1 MSANEVSVNVET
13 AQANAE
19 QIKQGVREV
28 YAARVSGDAGQ
39 QSGNGVSPASNPERT
54 DLIEL
59 VGYSPDDLAAVP
71 ADAAAY
77 SFGCGNPL
85 GFGAVTGGDVV
96 LDIGSGAGMDA
107 LLAARLVGPS
117 GMVIGLDMTP
127 EMIAKATQNAEQA
140 GATNVEFRL
149 GDAEQ
154 MPISDASVDWVISNC
169 VINLAPDKRKVF
181 GEIAR
186 VLKPGGRVAISDIVT
201 GKLPQAIRQGL
212 AAWAACVGG
221 AINEDEYLDTMR
233 EVGLTDVRV
242 IARQTYDVASVRGM
256 IDEMASSMSLPIDL
270 VEAVCSPEV
279 VSQIWSARITARKPE
294 ETVRA
299 FDQSPA

>member
-1 MSANEVSVNVET
+1 MSTNEVSTTIE
-13 AQANAE
+13 AGEASAE

-28 YAARVSGDAGQ
+28 YAARVSGEAAG
-39 QSGNGVSPASNPERT
+39 GDGPRAAART

-71 ADAAAY
+71 ADAAVY

-85 GFGAVTGGDVV
+85 GFSGVRAGDVV

-117 GMVIGLDMTP
+117 GKVIGLDMTP
-127 EMIAKATQNAEQA
+127 EMIAKAAQNAERA

-154 MPISDASVDWVISNC
+154 MPVPDASVDWIISNC

-186 VLKPGGRVAISDIVT
+186 VLKPGGHVAISDIVT
-201 GKLPQAIRQGL
+201 GDLPSIVRQCL
-212 AAWAACVGG
+212 ASWAACVGG
-221 AINEDEYLDTMR
+221 AINEDEYLAIMR
-233 EVGLTDVRV
+233 EVGLEDVQV

-256 IDEMASSMSLPIDL
+256 IDELSASAALPPEL
-270 VEAVCSPEV
+270 VEAVLTPAV
-279 VSQIWSARITARKPE
+279 VSQFWSARIIAAKP
-294 ETVRA
+294 A
-299 FDQSPA
+299 

>member
-1 MSANEVSVNVET
+1 MSANEASTTVENWD
-13 AQANAE
+13 ASAE

-28 YAARVSGDAGQ
+28 YAARVSGEAGGAGTPQ
-39 QSGNGVSPASNPERT
+39 RV

-59 VGYSPDDLAAVP
+59 AGYAPEDLAAVP

-85 GFGAVTGGDVV
+85 GFSGVKAGDVV

-107 LLAARLVGPS
+107 LLAARLVGQS
-117 GMVIGLDMTP
+117 GKVIGLDMTP
-127 EMIAKATQNAEQA
+127 EMIAKATENAKQA

-154 MPISDASVDWVISNC
+154 MALPNATADWIISNC
-169 VINLAPDKRKVF
+169 VINLAPDKAKVF

-186 VLKPGGRVAISDIVT
+186 VLKPGGHVAISDIVT
-201 GKLPQAIRQGL
+201 GNLPAAIRQGM

-221 AINEDEYLDTMR
+221 AINEDEYLSTMR
-233 EVGLTDVRV
+233 SAGLTGVEV
-242 IARQTYDVASVRGM
+242 LARQTYDVASVRAM
-256 IDEMASSMSLPIDL
+256 VDEMQASASLPPEL
-270 VEAVCSPEV
+270 VDAVCSPEV
-279 VSQIWSARITARKPE
+279 VSQIWSARIIASKPG
-294 ETVRA
+294 
-299 FDQSPA
+299 

>member
-1 MSANEVSVNVET
+1 MSTNEVSTTVE
-13 AQANAE
+13 AGEASAE

-28 YAARVSGDAGQ
+28 YAARVSGEAGEA
-39 QSGNGVSPASNPERT
+39 GAPAVAART

-59 VGYSPDDLAAVP
+59 AGYSPDDVAAVP

-85 GFGAVTGGDVV
+85 GFSGVKAGDVV

-107 LLAARLVGPS
+107 LLAARLVGPA
-117 GMVIGLDMTP
+117 GKVIGLDMTP
-127 EMIAKATQNAEQA
+127 EMIAKATHNAERA
-140 GATNVEFRL
+140 GAPNVEFRL

-154 MPISDASVDWVISNC
+154 MPVPDASVDWIISNC

-201 GKLPQAIRQGL
+201 GDLPSIAAGPGL
-212 AAWAACVGG
+212 LGRLRG
-221 AINEDEYLDTMR
+221 R
-233 EVGLTDVRV
+233 GHQRRRV
-242 IARQTYDVASVRGM
+242 PGDHA
-256 IDEMASSMSLPIDL
+256 
-270 VEAVCSPEV
+270 
-279 VSQIWSARITARKPE
+279 
-294 ETVRA
+294 
-299 FDQSPA
+299 